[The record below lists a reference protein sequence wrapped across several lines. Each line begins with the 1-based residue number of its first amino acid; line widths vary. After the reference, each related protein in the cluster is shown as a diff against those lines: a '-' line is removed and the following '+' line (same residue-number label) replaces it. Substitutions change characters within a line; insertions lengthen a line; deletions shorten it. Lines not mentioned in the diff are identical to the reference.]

1 MSATEQADPATTV
14 RAVGRTAART
24 AAAATGL
31 VAAAAVTAVAVL
43 SWSGG
48 AADVLL
54 DDSGPLVRAALPVV
68 KVVADLAAAVTV
80 GSLVLLA
87 VAVSGRAT
95 AALAHG
101 LRLVSVASGVW
112 AAATVL
118 RGPLE
123 FASQSGLPMGDPT
136 FGGLMW
142 RNFLTSADAGRG
154 MLWTLGAALV
164 VNLGSLFAG
173 RLRGVG
179 LLALAAMT
187 GLVPGALAGHAASAK
202 GSHET
207 AVTSLGL
214 HLLGVT
220 VWVGGLVALLVLRP
234 LLGADLAKVARRY
247 STLALWAY
255 VAVAAS
261 GLVNAWIH
269 LGDLAALS
277 SRYGIVLLAK
287 TGAVLVLGYAGWLHR
302 TTTLADLDRG
312 ESGAFARLAGVEV
325 VVMALTTGLA
335 VALSRSPS
343 PVPRSAATG
352 VLDPTTVVTGYP
364 MPPELSPS
372 RWLTVWQPDLMWV
385 VLVGLFAG
393 SYLVGLA
400 RLRERG
406 DRWSPLRTACWF
418 VGLAG
423 LVYVTC
429 GPPAAYGRV
438 LFSAHMIGH
447 MTLSMAVPMFLV
459 LGAPVTLL
467 LRAVH
472 PRGDGSRG
480 PREWAV
486 AVTES
491 GYVRFLTHP
500 VIVSFLFAGSLVL
513 FYFSPLFELAL
524 TTHVGHELMHVHFL
538 FAGYLMAWMMIGIDP
553 GPHRPT
559 PPLRLVMLFVTMAFH
574 AFFGI
579 ALIQSTTVLA
589 QGYWESVGR
598 TWGDTLLA
606 DQRYGGGIAWG
617 IGEVP
622 TLALAVILAVQ
633 WSMSDTREARRA
645 DRKADRDGDA
655 ELGAYNEMLARMA
668 AQDAAQD
675 AALDADRP
683 TAGKAENPSL

>member
-1 MSATEQADPATTV
+1 MAGVSTTERATPQKEAADAAP
-14 RAVGRTAART
+14 ART
-24 AAAATGL
+24 ALVATGL
-31 VAAAAVTAVAVL
+31 VALAALTAVTVL

-48 AADVLL
+48 AVDLLL
-54 DDSGPLVRAALPVV
+54 DDSGPLVRYGLPVV
-68 KVVADLAAAVTV
+68 KVVGDLAAAATI
-80 GSLVLLA
+80 GTLVLLA
-87 VAVSGRAT
+87 VTVPARRT
-95 AALAHG
+95 AALAEG
-101 LRLVSVASGVW
+101 LRAVSVASGIW
-112 AAATVL
+112 AGAMLV
-118 RGPLE
+118 RIVLE
-123 FASQSGLPMGDPT
+123 FADLSALPMSDPT

-142 RNFLTSADAGRG
+142 RNYLTSNDAGRG
-154 MLWTLGAALV
+154 DLWVLGVALV
-164 VNLGSLFAG
+164 VNLGSLFAR
-173 RLRGVG
+173 RLRGTG
-179 LLALAAMT
+179 LLALTAMT

-220 VWVGGLVALLVLRP
+220 VWVGGLAGLVLLRRA
-234 LLGADLAKVARRY
+234 LGADLGAVARRY

-261 GLVNAWIH
+261 GLVNGWIH

-287 TGAVLVLGYAGWLHR
+287 SGAVVVLGYAGWLHR
-302 TTTLADLDRG
+302 RTTLGALDRG
-312 ESGAFARLAGVEV
+312 DDGAFTRLAAVEG
-325 VVMALTTGLA
+325 VVMAMTMGLA

-343 PVPRSAATG
+343 PVPRGASTE
-352 VLDPTTVVTGYP
+352 VVDPTKAATGYP
-364 MPPELSPS
+364 MPPELTPS

-385 VLVGLFAG
+385 VIIGLLAATYAVG
-393 SYLVGLA
+393 VV
-400 RLRERG
+400 RLRRRG
-406 DRWSPLRTACWF
+406 DAWSPLRTICWA
-418 VGLAG
+418 VGLAI
-423 LVYVTC
+423 LTWVTC
-429 GPPAAYGRV
+429 GAPAAYGRV

-447 MTLSMAVPMFLV
+447 MTLSMAAPLFLV
-459 LGAPVTLL
+459 LGAPLTLL
-467 LRAVH
+467 LRSVR

-491 GYVRFLTHP
+491 GYVRLLTHP
-500 VIVSFLFAGSLVL
+500 VVVSVLFAGSLVV
-513 FYFSPLFELAL
+513 FYFSPLFQVAL

-538 FAGYLMAWMMIGIDP
+538 FAGYLMAWMMIGVDP

-559 PPLRLVMLFVTMAFH
+559 PPLRLVMLFITMAFH

-617 IGEVP
+617 IGEIP

-633 WSMSDTREARRA
+633 WSMSDTREAKRR

-655 ELGAYNEMLARMA
+655 ELGAYNAMLARMA
-668 AQDAAQD
+668 AADAEQ
-675 AALDADRP
+675 
-683 TAGKAENPSL
+683 AEPARKPAV